1 MAKAKEVFIGAID
14 QGTTST
20 RFIIYD
26 HQARPIGSHQV
37 EFTQFYP
44 EAGWV
49 EHEPMEILESVR
61 VCMAKALD
69 KATADGHNVDSGL
82 KAIGLTNQRE
92 TTVLWSKSTGCP
104 LYNAIV
110 WMDAQQTLE
119 THIRVS
125 IFEAKMAKAK
135 EVFIGAIDQGTTS
148 TRFIIYDHQ
157 ARPIGSHQVEFTQF
171 YPEAG
176 WVEHEPMEILESV
189 RVCMAKALD
198 KATADGHNVD
208 SGLKAIGLTNQ
219 RETTVLWSKS
229 TGCPLYNAIVWMDAR
244 TSSVCRKLEKELPG
258 GKTHFLDA
266 VGLPISTYFS
276 AVKLLWMMENVDAVK
291 EAIKKGDALFG
302 TIDTWL
308 IWNLTG
314 GVNGGLHVTDVSN
327 ASRTMLMN
335 LKTLDWDK
343 PTLETLGIP
352 AEILPKIVSNSE
364 IIGKI
369 GKGWPITG
377 IPISG
382 CLGDQHAAML
392 GQACKKGEA
401 KSTYGTGAFILM
413 NTGEEV
419 VKSKHG
425 LLSTLA
431 FKLGPKAPTNY
442 ALEDS
447 LGIISSASEIEEL
460 ALQVNSTGGVYFVPA
475 FNGLFAP
482 WWRDDARGVCIGITR
497 FTSKAHIARAVLE
510 SMCFQVKDVLDSM
523 QKDAVE
529 KGVIKDAKSEFL
541 LRVDGGA
548 TVNNLLMQIQA
559 DLLGSPVIR
568 PADIETTALGAAF
581 AAGLAIGV
589 FKEEEIFASGERTK
603 TSTTFKPVLNEEF
616 RKKKAESWCRAV
628 ERTFNLADLS
638 L

>member
-1 MAKAKEVFIGAID
+1 
-14 QGTTST
+14 
-20 RFIIYD
+20 
-26 HQARPIGSHQV
+26 
-37 EFTQFYP
+37 
-44 EAGWV
+44 
-49 EHEPMEILESVR
+49 
-61 VCMAKALD
+61 MAKALD
-69 KATADGHNVDSGL
+69 KATADGHNVD
-82 KAIGLTNQRE
+82 T
-92 TTVLWSKSTGCP
+92 
-104 LYNAIV
+104 
-110 WMDAQQTLE
+110 
-119 THIRVS
+119 
-125 IFEAKMAKAK
+125 
-135 EVFIGAIDQGTTS
+135 
-148 TRFIIYDHQ
+148 
-157 ARPIGSHQVEFTQF
+157 
-171 YPEAG
+171 
-176 WVEHEPMEILESV
+176 
-189 RVCMAKALD
+189 
-198 KATADGHNVD
+198 
-208 SGLKAIGLTNQ
+208 GLKAIGLTNQ

-244 TSSVCRKLEKELPG
+244 NSSEIGEG
-258 GKTHFLDA
+258 IIWGKTHFLEA
-266 VGLPISTYFS
+266 VGLPISTCFT
-276 AVKLLWMMENVDAVK
+276 AVKLLWMMENVDVVK

-352 AEILPKIVSNSE
+352 AEILPKTFSNSE
-364 IIGKI
+364 IIGKL

-382 CLGDQHAAML
+382 CLGDHHAAML
-392 GQACKKGEA
+392 GQACKKGEV
-401 KSTYGTGAFILM
+401 KSTYGTGAFILL

-419 VKSKHG
+419 VKSKHE

-442 ALEDS
+442 ALEGSVAIAGAAVQWLRDS
-447 LGIISSASEIEEL
+447 LGVISSASEIEEL
-460 ALQVNSTGGVYFVPA
+460 ALQVHKQGSQ
-475 FNGLFAP
+475 L
-482 WWRDDARGVCIGITR
+482 
-497 FTSKAHIARAVLE
+497 HIARAVLE
-510 SMCFQVKDVLDSM
+510 SMCFQVKDVLDSL

-529 KGVIKDAKSEFL
+529 KGVIKDAKFL

-628 ERTFNLADLS
+628 ERIFNLADLS